1 MKNIVCKNDINNM
14 RIITNIHYIQYA
26 HDKKIKQNEKKV
38 LTNNA
43 RYDIIRLQVEI
54 DFNSTCV
61 VLIQGAYDSKMK
73 IWKMKSISKSKNEN
87 WNRLLDNY
95 PWLGLAIG

>member
-43 RYDIIRLQVEI
+43 RYDIIRLQMKI
-54 DFNSTCV
+54 DFISTCV
-61 VLIQGAYDSKMK
+61 VLTQGAHDGKT
-73 IWKMKSISKSKNEN
+73 KN
-87 WNRLLDNY
+87 
-95 PWLGLAIG
+95 

>member
-14 RIITNIHYIQYA
+14 RIIKSIHYIQYA

-43 RYDIIRLQVEI
+43 RYDIIRLQMKI
-54 DFNSTCV
+54 DFNSTCEIV
-61 VLIQGAYDSKMK
+61 TQGAHDDKMRN
-73 IWKMKSISKSKNEN
+73 WKLKSISKSKNEN
-87 WNRLLDNY
+87 WNQ
-95 PWLGLAIG
+95 